1 MIRIKRNT
9 GRMGSLGR
17 LDIHINDEQVET
29 IRQDRT
35 VELEIPTEEAKLSV
49 HQAGVRS
56 NELVVKKGQVVEITT
71 SLRWKIFYLVFIIGL
86 FFVGLVLPDNYRL
99 VGYIVL
105 ILMPLSVNYFVEGFE
120 LNKIY
125 P

>member
-1 MIRIKRNT
+1 
-9 GRMGSLGR
+9 MGSLGR

-105 ILMPLSVNYFVEGFE
+105 ILMPLSINYFVEGFE